1 MTSLSLASCYLT
13 GGKSTGAA
21 GGLNQRDFS
30 GLQVLCDALQLS
42 STVRTLDLSRNAL
55 QSEGAC
61 ILGAMLE
68 SNESITALDI
78 SSNDLTNDGTSA
90 EGIAELARVLQ
101 LNDHL
106 SSLVIASNSLCG
118 MRAVIDPNL
127 EPKRRRGDAFRL
139 VGEYR
144 PRPALE
150 LLRALRGTQVMNLL
164 DLSNNG
170 LGGGQDLDEGCAAQV
185 EQVLGAVVETIRKS
199 WLLNIRMCDN
209 AVSDQMK
216 QRMQRQCGERLVL

>member
-1 MTSLSLASCYLT
+1 
-13 GGKSTGAA
+13 
-21 GGLNQRDFS
+21 
-30 GLQVLCDALQLS
+30 
-42 STVRTLDLSRNAL
+42 
-55 QSEGAC
+55 
-61 ILGAMLE
+61 MLE

-78 SSNDLTNDGTSA
+78 SHNNLTNDGTSA
-90 EGIAELARVLQ
+90 AGVAELARVLQ

-106 SSLVIASNSLCG
+106 SSLVISSNSLCG
-118 MRAVIDPNL
+118 MRTVADNNHDS
-127 EPKRRRGDAFRL
+127 KRRRDIVTRL

-144 PRPALE
+144 PGPALE

-170 LGGGQDLDEGCAAQV
+170 LGGGQDLDVAYTAQM

-209 AVSDQMK
+209 AVNDQMK
-216 QRMQRQCGERLVL
+216 ERMQRQCGERLVL